1 MVRCTILVNKVGE
14 IKDVIEAIKDEKDIA
29 NFDIVRIKNNLDNYI
44 QNVNIN
50 VIFLSRIIGEIQ
62 IKYKY
67 CS

>member
-1 MVRCTILVNKVGE
+1 MVNKIEE
-14 IKDVIEAIKDEKDIA
+14 IKDVLEAIKAEKDIA
-29 NFDIVRIKNNLDNYI
+29 NIDIIRIKNNLDNYI

-50 VIFLSRIIGEIQ
+50 VIFLSRTIGEIQ

>member
-1 MVRCTILVNKVGE
+1 MVNKIGE
-14 IKDVIEAIKDEKDIA
+14 IKDVLEAIKAEKDIA
-29 NFDIVRIKNNLDNYI
+29 NIDIIRIKNNLNNYI